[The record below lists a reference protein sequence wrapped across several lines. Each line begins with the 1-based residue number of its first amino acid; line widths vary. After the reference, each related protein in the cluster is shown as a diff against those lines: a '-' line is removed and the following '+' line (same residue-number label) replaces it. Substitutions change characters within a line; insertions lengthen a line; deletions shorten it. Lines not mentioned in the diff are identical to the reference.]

1 MKRSIFYIVSILI
14 FLISCQEKGKNT
26 TAVNTTPRITPMPLS
41 LLEKQGS
48 FTIDKETSLFIKKD
62 ETKAIALFFADIIHE
77 KTGLRLKTS
86 DQKKEN
92 SIHLLID
99 NSLELNEEGYLLKT
113 FENHISITSKTT
125 KGLFYGAQSLMQLLP
140 LISNDSFKE
149 DLQVV
154 IPSVDIKDEPAFTWR
169 GVLLDV
175 SRHFFTVE
183 FIKKQLDFL
192 ATLKINKFHWH
203 LTDDQGWRIEIKQ
216 YPKLTE
222 IGAKRGDTESDVYH
236 GFYTQ
241 EEVKEVVAYAK
252 ERFIDVVPE
261 FDVPGHAR
269 AILASYPEFACV
281 EKPFEIR
288 EIWGVDYDILCA
300 GKEDVYVFVENVIQ
314 EMAVLFPYKYFHV
327 GGDEVPKRSWKES
340 ELCQKL
346 MKREGL
352 KDEQELQ
359 SYFMARVE
367 KILHNHNKIMI
378 GWDEILEGGITE
390 TTNIMSWQ
398 GEKGGIKAAN
408 EGHDVIMTPLDY
420 VYLNFYQ
427 GSKQVEPMAFG
438 GHTPLQKTYHYN
450 PIPNAIKEDKRHHIL
465 GLQGNLWAEQTDN
478 DKIAEYQLYPRL
490 IAVAET
496 GWSIESNKNF
506 NSFLNRLNSIYPIL
520 DHHNINYHIPLPEG
534 PSSDHI
540 AFLDSVTLPFYT
552 THPVKM
558 VYTTDGSEPT
568 NNSKEYSTA
577 LTFNT
582 TTTLKIASVLPHGK
596 ISKTRTIN
604 IAKESYLPSIS
615 ESMDLSPGLKIK
627 TIKGHFLSIDEIQ
640 TKTPTEVA
648 VVQNIK
654 EANHTFDWG
663 HEVKKENFKAVFL
676 EGYIDIPEDGIYYF
690 SSTQDQIWIGDKLV
704 IDYKKTIKKHPEESS
719 IALKKGKHKLKII
732 YLNNVVKGWA
742 SDWNTVELKYR
753 KEFDKEYKIVNE
765 TMIFHQNSNDAL
777 SLK

>member
-1 MKRSIFYIVSILI
+1 MKRSVFYILSILI
-14 FLISCQEKGKNT
+14 FSVSCHKNENHI
-26 TAVNTTPRITPMPLS
+26 AVVNTNPRITPMPLS
-41 LLEKQGS
+41 LLEKEGS
-48 FTIDKETSLFIKKD
+48 FTIDKETSFFTEDQGAKK
-62 ETKAIALFFADIIHE
+62 IALFFIDIINH
-77 KTGLRLKTS
+77 KTGLHLKTS
-86 DQKKEN
+86 DQKKKN
-92 SIHLLID
+92 SIRLLID
-99 NSLELNEEGYLLKT
+99 HSLELNEEGYLLKT
-113 FENHISITSKTT
+113 YENHVSIISKTT
-125 KGLFYGAQSLMQLLP
+125 KGLFYGAQSLIQLLP
-140 LISNDSFKE
+140 PIPNDHFKE
-149 DLQVV
+149 DIQVI
-154 IPSVDIKDEPAFTWR
+154 IPSVAIKDEPAFIWR

-222 IGAKRGDTESDVYH
+222 IGAKRGNKKNDVYH

-241 EEVKEVVAYAK
+241 EDIKEVVAYAK
-252 ERFIDVVPE
+252 ERFIDVIPE
-261 FDVPGHAR
+261 FDMPGHAK
-269 AILASYPEFACV
+269 AILASYPELACV

-288 EIWGVDYDILCA
+288 EIWGVDYNILCA
-300 GKEDVYVFVENVIQ
+300 GKEEVYVFIENVIR
-314 EMAVLFPYKYFHV
+314 EMATLFPYTYFHV
-327 GGDEVPKRSWKES
+327 GGDEVPKRAWKES

-346 MKREGL
+346 IKKEGL
-352 KDEQELQ
+352 KDEKELQ

-367 KILHNHNKIMI
+367 KILQNHNKVMI
-378 GWDEILEGGITE
+378 GWDEILEGGITK

-438 GHTPLQKTYHYN
+438 GHTPLQKTYDYN
-450 PIPNAIKEDKRHHIL
+450 PIPDAIQENKRHHIL

-478 DKIAEYQLYPRL
+478 DNIAEYQLYPRL
-490 IAVAET
+490 IAIAET
-496 GWSIESNKNF
+496 GWTAEKNKNF
-506 NSFLNRLNSIYPIL
+506 NSFLNRLNNLYPIL
-520 DHHNINYHIPLPEG
+520 EDHQINYHIPLPEG

-540 AFLDSVTLPFYT
+540 AFLDSITLPFHT

-558 VYTTDGSEPT
+558 VYTTDGSDPT
-568 NNSKEYSTA
+568 NHSDEYTKA
-577 LTFNT
+577 LTFHK

-596 ISKTRTIN
+596 ISATRTIN
-604 IAKESYLPSIS
+604 IVKQSYLPSIS
-615 ESMDLSPGLKIK
+615 KSMDLSPGLKIK
-627 TIKGHFLSIDEIQ
+627 TIKGHFSSIDEIE
-640 TKTPTEVA
+640 KEIPTEVSIIKS
-648 VVQNIK
+648 IK
-654 EANHTFDWG
+654 EANNTFDWG

-690 SSTQDQIWIGDKLV
+690 SSTQDQIWIGDQLV

-719 IALKKGKHKLKII
+719 IALKKGKHKLKIV
-732 YLNNVVKGWA
+732 YLNNIVKGWA
-742 SDWNTVELKYR
+742 SDWNTVALKYR
-753 KEFDKEYKIVNE
+753 KELDKEYLLVNE
-765 TMIFHQNSNDAL
+765 KMIFYQNSQKAL